1 MELNEFISNTLM
13 QIAEGV
19 QLSQKRFAELG
30 GAVNPSHL
38 QQVSGDIPY
47 GKDVAVRGYA
57 KILCN
62 VQFEVSLTSDNTTN
76 TNGGIAVLFGAFSLG
91 GKQGTESKDV
101 ALNRVKFNIPIVLPS
116 QR

>member
-1 MELNEFISNTLM
+1 MELRDFISNTLK

-19 QLSQKRFAELG
+19 QLSQERFSELN

-38 QQVSGDIPY
+38 QQISGEIPY
-47 GKDVAVRGYA
+47 GKEIGLKGYA

-76 TNGGIAVLFGAFSLG
+76 TNGGIAVLFGALSLG
-91 GKQGTESKDV
+91 GKQSTESKDV